1 MIATV
6 SFESATAV
14 EDGGEVWE
22 VPVEVDVL
30 RIGSANRIRSGLGKL
45 MQGSCYLYIKS
56 LMALY
61 RDKRN
66 NIHSFYLIIV
76 GVTSTLHVS

>member
-45 MQGSCYLYIKS
+45 MQGSCIKS
-56 LMALY
+56 VMALY
-61 RDKRN
+61 RN
-66 NIHSFYLIIV
+66 NKLTTFTVFYLIII
-76 GVTSTLHVS
+76 GVASTLHVS